1 MEILNEL
8 RRGKISPTALSTF
21 KSLSRPLAPS
31 PLHVAPTELYPL
43 RADVNRANLA
53 RLVAIKTPI
62 RTFVS
67 RDSGSAGDEQRQKL
81 LAGMMAVDELRIKIG
96 AQVMLIKNLGEGPGA
111 AVSAGGGLVNGSVGL
126 VVGFRGQGEV
136 CGDVSTSGSVR
147 NVRLAEDGE
156 TPLAPASSK
165 AEEDKENQ
173 AAGETVKDESKG
185 KPKQEPK
192 PGVKQETK
200 PISKGKGKNSDEFFP
215 LVRFPTAQGSE
226 TVLLLREEFRIED
239 NEGKLLA
246 RRMQVRTICDLL
258 RVCGLM
264 FGWNAV
270 QVPLILAWAMSIH
283 KSQGQT
289 IHRVKVDLGKVFEK
303 GPCAMAL
310 L

>member
-8 RRGKISPTALSTF
+8 RRGKISPAALSTF
-21 KSLSRPLAPS
+21 KSLSRPLEPS

-62 RTFVS
+62 KTFVS
-67 RDSGSAGDEQRQKL
+67 RDSGSAGEEQRQKL
-81 LAGMMAVDELRIKIG
+81 LAGMMAVDELRIKVG
-96 AQVMLIKNLGEGPGA
+96 AQVMLIKNLGEGPGGGGGLA
-111 AVSAGGGLVNGSVGL
+111 NGSMGGGLVNGSVGL
-126 VVGFRGQGEV
+126 VVGFRRPGEV

-173 AAGETVKDESKG
+173 AAGEAVKDESKG
-185 KPKQEPK
+185 KPKQETKQEPQL
-192 PGVKQETK
+192 GVKQETK
-200 PISKGKGKNSDEFFP
+200 PISKGKGKSSDELFP

-246 RRMQVRTICDLL
+246 RRMQVRTSCDLI
-258 RVCGLM
+258 C
-264 FGWNAV
+264 
-270 QVPLILAWAMSIH
+270 
-283 KSQGQT
+283 
-289 IHRVKVDLGKVFEK
+289 VFWD
-303 GPCAMAL
+303 
-310 L
+310 